1 MAAIDYGAM
10 VFLNGR
16 RVYASYL
23 YPEVLFADLKIICY
37 KHWCEISMRGELAL
51 DLYGVYERKEG
62 VSIFDLPRNR
72 ISAHYRIGDYMIHVK
87 EITPG
92 VQRLNVSHNGMHL
105 TILYGYGIDN
115 NPKVWH
121 DIKVRYLGKYRA
133 RIVDKEIAKAS
144 IPSSWRHAAWCCGLK
159 CAART
164 NKKNQGE
171 SE

>member
-16 RVYASYL
+16 RVYESYL
-23 YPEVLFADLKIICY
+23 YPEVLFADLKIVCY

-51 DLYGVYERKEG
+51 VLYGVYERKDG
-62 VSIFDLPRNR
+62 ISMFDLPRHR
-72 ISAHYRIGDYMIHVK
+72 ISAHYRIGGKYTIHVK

-92 VQRLNVSHNGMHL
+92 VQRLKISHNGMHL

-115 NPKVWH
+115 NPKVWGKT
-121 DIKVRYLGKYRA
+121 KVLYLGKYRA
-133 RIVDKEIAKAS
+133 KIVDKEIAKEKQS
-144 IPSSWRHAAWCCGLK
+144 FCRYRH
-159 CAART
+159 
-164 NKKNQGE
+164 NDIGE